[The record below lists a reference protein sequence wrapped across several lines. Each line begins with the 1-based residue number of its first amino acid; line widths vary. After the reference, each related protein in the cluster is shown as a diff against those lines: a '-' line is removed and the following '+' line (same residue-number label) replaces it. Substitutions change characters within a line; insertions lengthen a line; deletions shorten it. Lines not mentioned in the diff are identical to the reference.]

1 MSEQEKVEENTE
13 VVTETT
19 IEDVGELN
27 PVKEEEKIV
36 IAEYGSVEWHNLV
49 SELNTLGVL
58 MGSTYQRPSFGPS
71 TKKNPQGEVIRTN
84 TLNIYSAQEI
94 YRMKQRA
101 DQIMQKLGW

>member
-19 IEDVGELN
+19 TEDIGELN
-27 PVKEEEKIV
+27 PVKEEENIV

-71 TKKNPQGEVIRTN
+71 TKKNPQGEVIRTIPS
-84 TLNIYSAQEI
+84 NIYDFNQIKVMYE
-94 YRMKQRA
+94 RA
-101 DQIMQKLGW
+101 NNIIKKLGW